1 MANTLPSITEK
12 LTAESAEALA
22 TKWGTTSRTIYAWR
36 KRGIDLKNPAA
47 VVDFIIASK
56 NPSMR
61 QLSAAVDNLAEIPR
75 HNTHEL

>member
-1 MANTLPSITEK
+1 MATTLPSITDK

-36 KRGIDLKNPAA
+36 KRGIDLTNPAA

-61 QLSAAVDNLAEIPR
+61 QLSAAVNNLANIPSI
-75 HNTHEL
+75 TS